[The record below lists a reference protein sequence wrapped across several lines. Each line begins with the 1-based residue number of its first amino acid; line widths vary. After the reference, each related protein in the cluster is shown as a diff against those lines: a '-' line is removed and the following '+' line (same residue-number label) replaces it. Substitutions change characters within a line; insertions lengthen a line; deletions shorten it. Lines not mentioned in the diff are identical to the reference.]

1 MPSPVSRLPFQSKAS
16 EAERQR
22 LGSML
27 ERQGLITPIQLE
39 YALQK
44 QEVEKGRLGGILVD
58 NGLVLEHDVAKAIAD
73 QRGIDFV
80 PAADL
85 PQPEGGVLAL
95 FNRELCLANRFL
107 PWRKTDRGLQVL
119 LGDSDPDD
127 IARLVQQRCD
137 LPTQFVQTENSR
149 LIQQIRQCYY
159 FAQNPVEKL
168 VRREIDVLAADV
180 DNVATPARLLD
191 HLLHLAIRERAT
203 DIHLAPAAKSWH
215 VLFRIDGILRPM
227 LAFPP
232 ALGRLLTFIKINS
245 QMDSSEQR
253 KPQDGSFHT
262 VILDKPYTVRISTL
276 VSEAGERMVLRLLPE
291 RGDMSGLLQLGY
303 RQQDVNLL
311 QRIFE
316 RPSGLVLITG
326 PTGSGKSTT
335 LHAALRMQSLI
346 ERNVLTVE
354 DPVEYRVPGACQTEV
369 NRRAGYDFGSALR
382 NFLRHD
388 PDVMLIGEIR
398 DGETARAA
406 VESAATGHLVL
417 STLHVANVFGVLPRL
432 RPFGLSAQEIADNLV
447 AIISQRLVR
456 RVCPHCA
463 QSQIF
468 DQAAKD
474 WLGEHHKGP
483 GKLGA
488 GCDTCRGTG
497 YLGRVPLYEILQLN
511 EAIVTAI
518 VDDRGREALQR
529 TARENGFQPMQ
540 EMARMLVAEGQTTI
554 EEILRVLG
562 DAPREGAA

>member
-1 MPSPVSRLPFQSKAS
+1 MATPATQLPDPN
-16 EAERQR
+16 AEPGERAL
-22 LGSML
+22 LGRML
-27 ERQGLITPIQLE
+27 QDLGLLSSTQLE

-44 QEVEKGRLGGILVD
+44 QEVERERIGNILIGH
-58 NGLVLEHDVAKAIAD
+58 GLVLEHDVARVIAE
-73 QRGIDFV
+73 QRRLPFV

-85 PQPEGGVLAL
+85 PQPDPGVLAL
-95 FNRELCLANRFL
+95 FNRELCLAHRFL
-107 PWRKTDRGLQVL
+107 PWRRNGKQLDVL
-119 LGDSDPDD
+119 LGDADPEE
-127 IARLVQQRCD
+127 IARLVLQRCD
-137 LPTQFVQTENSR
+137 LRANFHQTENSR

-159 FAQNPVEKL
+159 FAQNPIEKL
-168 VRREIDVLAADV
+168 VRREIQILAEDV

-191 HLLHLAIRERAT
+191 HLLHFAIRERAT
-203 DIHLAPAAKSWH
+203 DIHLAPSEKSWH
-215 VLFRIDGILRPM
+215 VLFRVDGILRPM

-232 ALGRLLTFIKINS
+232 SLARLLTYIKISS
-245 QMDSSEQR
+245 QMDISEQR

-262 VILDKPYTVRISTL
+262 TILDRPYTVRISTL

-291 RGDMSGLLQLGY
+291 RSDMSGLLQLGY
-303 RQQDVNLL
+303 RPDDVKHLQQ
-311 QRIFE
+311 IFE

-369 NRRAGYDFGSALR
+369 NRRAGYDFDSALR

-417 STLHVANVFGVLPRL
+417 STLHVANVFGVIPRL
-432 RPFGLSAQEIADNLV
+432 RPFGLSPQEIADNLV

-463 QSQIF
+463 QPQPF
-468 DQAAKD
+468 EAGVLH
-474 WLGEHHKGP
+474 WLGEHHAGP
-483 GKLGA
+483 GRIGA
-488 GCDTCRGTG
+488 GCAACRGTG
-497 YLGRVPLYEILQLN
+497 YLGRLPVYEILQVS
-511 EAIVTAI
+511 EALVGAI
-518 VDDRGREALQR
+518 VDGQPRETLQR
-529 TARENGFQPMQ
+529 LARENGYRPMQ
-540 EMARMLVAEGQTTI
+540 EMARQLVAEGLTTH
-554 EEILRVLG
+554 EEVVRVLG
-562 DAPREGAA
+562 EAAMEKAA

>member
-1 MPSPVSRLPFQSKAS
+1 MATPVSRLPRQGADAAS
-16 EAERQR
+16 ERPR
-22 LGSML
+22 LGRML
-27 ERQGLITPIQLE
+27 KDLGLLTATQLE

-44 QEVEKGRLGGILVD
+44 QEVEQDRIGNILVG
-58 NGLVLEHDVAKAIAD
+58 NGLVLEHDVAKVIAE
-73 QRGIDFV
+73 QRGIPFV
-80 PAADL
+80 PASDL
-85 PQPEGGVLAL
+85 PQPDAGVLAL

-107 PWRKTDRGLQVL
+107 PWRKGERGLEVL
-119 LGDSDPDD
+119 LGDSDPEE
-127 IARLVQQRCD
+127 IGRLVMQRCD
-137 LPTQFVQTENSR
+137 LPAVFHQTENSR

-168 VRREIDVLAADV
+168 VRREIQLLASDV

-191 HLLHLAIRERAT
+191 HLLHFAIRERAT
-203 DIHLAPAAKSWH
+203 DIHIAPSAKSWH

-232 ALGRLLTFIKINS
+232 ALARLLTFVKINS
-245 QMDSSEQR
+245 QMDISEQR

-303 RQQDVNLL
+303 RKQDVSLL

-417 STLHVANVFGVLPRL
+417 STLHVANVFGVIPRL
-432 RPFGLSAQEIADNLV
+432 RPFGLGAQEIADNLV

-463 QSQIF
+463 QPQLF
-468 DQAAKD
+468 DQSTKE

-483 GKLGA
+483 GRMGA
-488 GCDTCRGTG
+488 GCDACRGTG
-497 YLGRVPLYEILQLN
+497 YLGRVPVYEILQVSQ
-511 EAIVTAI
+511 AIVTAI
-518 VDDRGREALQR
+518 VDEQGRETLLR
-529 TARENGFQPMQ
+529 TARESGFQPMQ
-540 EMARMLVAEGQTTI
+540 EMARQLVADGQTTH
-554 EEILRVLG
+554 EEIVRVLG
-562 DAPREGAA
+562 EAAAEHDA